1 MRSGARD
8 DRVMTVDT
16 RPGAPQPVATRQRA
30 REAPSTE
37 RRARRRRKLIALGYT
52 LIELMVA
59 VGILGI
65 LTAMGVSGYQTYVDR
80 GRTSTA
86 VSDLLDISQR
96 IKSFELANRRLPDG
110 LDEIGRGSAVD
121 PWGTPYRYFNLQTQ
135 KGNGMARKRKNL
147 SPLNSDY
154 DLYSLG
160 RDKKTV
166 TQLGH
171 EDSADDVVRALDGR
185 FLGRGE
191 QLDPAASNQ

>member
-1 MRSGARD
+1 
-8 DRVMTVDT
+8 MTVDT
-16 RPGAPQPVATRQRA
+16 RSGASQPVTARPIGRA
-30 REAPSTE
+30 MPSIDCRTQ
-37 RRARRRRKLIALGYT
+37 RRRKLIALGYT

-65 LTAMGVSGYQTYVDR
+65 VSAMGVSSYQSYVDR
-80 GRTSTA
+80 SRASSAMG
-86 VSDLLDISQR
+86 DLLDISQR
-96 IKSFELANRRLPDG
+96 IKSFELANRRLPDS

-135 KGNGMARKRKNL
+135 KGNGQARKRKNL

-160 RDKKTV
+160 ADKKTV

-171 EDSADDVVRALDGR
+171 PDSDDDVVRALDGR
-185 FLGRGE
+185 FIGRGD
-191 QLDPAASNQ
+191 QLDPAASK